1 MYRSKLRIKVV
12 RDSLHQPMLRA
23 LLAAGR
29 ARACRVGGRAPAPT
43 PAPRFAR
50 TAAVC
55 ADDSGPARETP
66 WSERY
71 VAALQR
77 SSAERTFRLL
87 ELSDQDYSAFSG
99 VGVITC
105 SVGGETRTSTAF
117 LVGAFDLGVT
127 VAHTFARDASGAE
140 PDCVYNSVDS
150 RGQMR
155 ERIPVAYIKSQWDA
169 EADASGQAAK
179 DFAVIRLSQP
189 SRYAQRTM
197 PLGRFSGT
205 QVQACMVGYKSRLDA
220 DTVKRKARGTVYGR
234 NENEA
239 TNLVGFSHDM
249 DARDIA
255 AGAPVID
262 EVSGVIIG
270 IHTPLAARRNTM
282 ITMTD
287 WLETTL
293 REEMQVAE
301 QAGAKV
307 N

>member
-12 RDSLHQPMLRA
+12 RDLSLQPMLRA
-23 LLAAGR
+23 LLAAGALALAALAAVPR
-29 ARACRVGGRAPAPT
+29 ADASAALCADG
-43 PAPRFAR
+43 
-50 TAAVC
+50 AVC
-55 ADDSGPARETP
+55 ADDNGPARETP

-77 SSAERTFRLL
+77 SSADRTFRTPS
-87 ELSDQDYSAFSG
+87 LSDQDYSTFSG

-127 VAHTFARDASGAE
+127 VAHTVARDASGAE

-150 RGQMR
+150 RGQVR
-155 ERIPVAYIKSQWDA
+155 ERIPVAYFKSQWDA
-169 EADASGQAAK
+169 EANAAGQAAK

-197 PLGRFSGT
+197 PLGRFTGT
-205 QVQACMVGYKSRLDA
+205 QVQAMLVGYKSDLDA
-220 DTVKRKARGTVYGR
+220 DTAKRKARGTVYGR

-262 EVSGVIIG
+262 EVSGVTIG